1 MYSCIISYFMIKSA
15 SKPNIDQKLLSLL
28 VTSVKDYAIYMTD
41 PHGRIITWNKGA
53 ERIKGYR
60 ESEIIGQHISIFY
73 TQTDID
79 KNEPQ
84 HNLNEALKNGS
95 YENEG
100 WRVRKD
106 GSIFWAD
113 AIFTPLFNEDQ
124 KLLGFAKVT
133 RDVTERKKTEDK
145 RNEQYIELERQVKA
159 NNKKALA
166 TEVHYRKLIENSN
179 DGIVLFDKD
188 FYAFYRSLS
197 ALRITGWRNEDRE
210 GLYVDDIIHPDDRTL
225 VSGLFLKILNKPEDP
240 VICTYRIR
248 HKQGHYIWVE
258 CAFNNKLDDPDMSAI
273 VCNFRDVTAK
283 KESELLLQKTVN
295 ELTAYRDALDESAI
309 VAITDQ
315 KGIIKHVNDNFCR
328 ISKYSREELLGQ
340 DHRIINSSYHEKAF
354 IADLWQTIA
363 NGKVWKGELRN
374 KAKDGSYYWVDTTI
388 VPFLNDRGKP
398 YQYVAIRSDITE
410 RKEAEAEIQRT
421 VRELSAYQF
430 ALDESAIIA
439 ITDQKG
445 IIKHV
450 NDNFCRISKYSRE
463 ELLGQDHRIINSSYH
478 DKSFIANLW
487 RTISSGKIWKGELK
501 NKAKDGSYYWVDTTI
516 VPFLNDRGKPYQYV
530 AIRSDITER
539 KEAESEIQRT
549 VKELSAYQYALD
561 ESAIVAITDQK
572 GLIRHVND
580 NFCRIS
586 KYGREELLGQDHRI
600 INSAYHDKSFI
611 ANLWRTIA
619 NGKIWKG
626 ELKNK
631 AKDGS
636 YYWVDTTIVPFLNE
650 QGKPYQYLAIRSD
663 ITERKKLEEL
673 LRKTTKLARIGGWE
687 IDLAKGTYYWS
698 DITKEIH
705 EVEPDYEPTPEKSIS
720 FYPDETY
727 RTALTNLMQDAMQNG
742 TSGDIELQI
751 ATPKGNYK
759 WIRVI
764 VESEFTDGKC
774 LRIYG
779 SCQDIDARKR
789 AEISGKRALEERNTI
804 LESIDD
810 AFFAVDRNW
819 IVTYWNKR
827 AEKVL
832 LTPKDKILGHNLWE
846 IFSDSVGSESYKNYD
861 NAIETNQAA
870 HFEDYY
876 SALNKWFEI
885 SAYPSDTGLSVFF
898 KDVTDRKNSET
909 YLKEL
914 NENLQNHAK
923 ELAASNAELEQF
935 AYVASHDLQ
944 EPLRM
949 VTGFLTQLEKKYQ
962 DVIDEKGKQYIYFA
976 VDGAK
981 RMRQIILD
989 LLEYSRA
996 GKAAASFERINVNKL
1011 MDEMRVLYRKQLDS
1025 DAQILN
1031 EELPVIICYKTS
1043 LWQVLQNLIGNA
1055 LKYHKKEVAPVV
1067 TVTCTDINTHW
1078 QFCVEDNGIGIEP
1091 EYFTKIF
1098 IIFQRLHHKG
1108 EYSGTGI
1115 GLAIVKKLVE
1125 NLGGKIWVD
1134 SKKNEGAKFYF
1145 TILKNETL

>member
-1 MYSCIISYFMIKSA
+1 MIKQV
-15 SKPNIDQKLLSLL
+15 SKPNIDQKLLTLL
-28 VTSVKDYAIYMTD
+28 VTSVKDYAIFMID
-41 PHGRIITWNKGA
+41 PQGYIISWNNGA

-60 ESEIIGQHISIFY
+60 ESEILGKHISVFY
-73 TQTDID
+73 TKTDID

-84 HNLNEALKNGS
+84 HNLNEALKSGS

-106 GSIFWAD
+106 GSIFWAN
-113 AIFTPLFNEDQ
+113 AIFTPLFDEDQ

-145 RNEQYIELERQVKA
+145 RQEQYIELERQVKA
-159 NNKKALA
+159 NTEKILA
-166 TEVHYRKLIENSN
+166 AEIHYRKLIENSH
-179 DGIVLFDKD
+179 DGIALFDKD
-188 FYAFYRSLS
+188 LNVFYRSPS
-197 ALRITGWRNEDRE
+197 AQRITGWGKKERD
-210 GLYVDDIIHPDDRTL
+210 GLGIGDIIHPDDKTL
-225 VSGLFLKILNKPEDP
+225 VSGLFLKILDKPEAP
-240 VICTYRIR
+240 VICSYRVR
-248 HKQGHYIWVE
+248 HKLGHYIWLE
-258 CAFNNKLDDPDMSAI
+258 CVFNNKLDDPDMRAI

-295 ELTAYRDALDESAI
+295 ELSAYKVALDESAI

-315 KGIIKHVNDNFCR
+315 TGIIKHVNDNFCG

-340 DHRIINSSYHEKAF
+340 DHRIINSSYHEKAL
-354 IADLWQTIA
+354 IAGLWHTIA
-363 NGKVWKGELRN
+363 NGKIWKGELRN
-374 KAKDGSYYWVDTTI
+374 KAKDGSFYWVDTTI
-388 VPFLNDRGKP
+388 VPFLNERGKP

-410 RKEAEAEIQRT
+410 RK
-421 VRELSAYQF
+421 
-430 ALDESAIIA
+430 
-439 ITDQKG
+439 K
-445 IIKHV
+445 
-450 NDNFCRISKYSRE
+450 
-463 ELLGQDHRIINSSYH
+463 
-478 DKSFIANLW
+478 
-487 RTISSGKIWKGELK
+487 
-501 NKAKDGSYYWVDTTI
+501 
-516 VPFLNDRGKPYQYV
+516 
-530 AIRSDITER
+530 
-539 KEAESEIQRT
+539 AESEIQRT

-572 GLIRHVND
+572 GIIKHVND

-586 KYGREELLGQDHRI
+586 KFSREELLGQDHRI
-600 INSAYHDKSFI
+600 INSSYHEKAFI
-611 ANLWRTIA
+611 AGLWRTIA

-663 ITERKKLEEL
+663 ITERKEAESEIQRTVKELSAYQYALDESAIIAITDQKGIIKHVNDNFCRISKYSREELLGQDHRIINSAYHDKSFIAGLWRTIANGKIWKGELKNKAKDGTNYWVDTTIVPFLNEQGKPYQYLAIRSDITERKSLEEL
-673 LRKTTKLARIGGWE
+673 LGKTTELARIGGWE
-687 IDLAKGTYYWS
+687 IDLVNGTYYWS

-705 EVEPDYEPTPEKSIS
+705 EVEPHYEPTPEKSVS
-720 FYPDETY
+720 FYPDERY
-727 RTALTNLMQDAMQNG
+727 RTALTNLMHDALNNG
-742 TSGDIELQI
+742 KPGDAELQI
-751 ATPKGNYK
+751 VTPKGNHK

-764 VESEFTDGKC
+764 VESEFVDGKC
-774 LRIYG
+774 SRIYG
-779 SCQDIDARKR
+779 SCQDIDARKK
-789 AEISGKRALEERNTI
+789 AEISGKRALEERNQI

-810 AFFAVDRNW
+810 AFFAVDKNW
-819 IVTYWNKR
+819 IVTYWNKM

-846 IFSDSVGSESYKNYD
+846 IFSDSVGSESYKNYHI
-861 NAIETNQAA
+861 ALETNQAA
-870 HFEDYY
+870 HFEDYHPP
-876 SALNKWFEI
+876 LDKWYEI
-885 SAYPSDTGLSVFF
+885 SAYPSDTGLSVYF

-909 YLKEL
+909 RLKEL
-914 NENLQNHAK
+914 NEDLQNHAK
-923 ELAASNAELEQF
+923 ELAASNEELEQF

-996 GKAAASFERINVNKL
+996 GKTVSGLERINLNKL

-1025 DAQILN
+1025 GAQIIN
-1031 EELPVIICYKTS
+1031 DELPVIVSYKTS

-1055 LKYHKKEVAPVV
+1055 LKYHKKDVAPAI
-1067 TVTCTDINTHW
+1067 TLTCSETNTHW
-1078 QFCVEDNGIGIEP
+1078 QFCVEDNGIGIES

-1098 IIFQRLHHKG
+1098 IIFQRLHRKG

-1115 GLAIVKKLVE
+1115 GLAIAKKLVE

-1134 SKKNEGAKFYF
+1134 SVKGQGTRFYF

>member
-1 MYSCIISYFMIKSA
+1 MIKQV
-15 SKPNIDQKLLSLL
+15 SKPNIDKKLLTLL
-28 VTSVKDYAIYMTD
+28 VTSVKDYAIFMID
-41 PHGRIITWNKGA
+41 PQGYIISWNNGA
-53 ERIKGYR
+53 ERIKGYK
-60 ESEIIGQHISIFY
+60 ESEILGKHISVFY
-73 TQTDID
+73 TKTDID

-84 HNLNEALKNGS
+84 HNLNEALKSGS

-106 GSIFWAD
+106 GSIFWAN
-113 AIFTPLFNEDQ
+113 AVFTPLFDEDQ

-133 RDVTERKKTEDK
+133 RDATERKKTEDK
-145 RNEQYIELERQVKA
+145 RKEQYIELERQVKA
-159 NNKKALA
+159 NTEKILA
-166 TEVHYRKLIENSN
+166 AEIHYRKLIENSH
-179 DGIVLFDKD
+179 DGIALFDKD
-188 FYAFYRSLS
+188 LNVFYRSPS
-197 ALRITGWRNEDRE
+197 AQRITGWGKKERD
-210 GLYVDDIIHPDDRTL
+210 GLGIEDIIHPDDKTL
-225 VSGLFLKILNKPEDP
+225 VSGLFLKILDKPEAP
-240 VICTYRIR
+240 VIFSYRVR
-248 HKQGHYIWVE
+248 HKLGHYIWLE
-258 CAFNNKLDDPDMSAI
+258 CVFNNKLDDPDMKAI

-283 KESELLLQKTVN
+283 KESELLLQKTIN
-295 ELTAYRDALDESAI
+295 ELSAYKVALDESAI

-315 KGIIKHVNDNFCR
+315 TGIIKHVNDNFCR

-354 IADLWQTIA
+354 IAGLWQTIA
-363 NGKVWKGELRN
+363 NGRIWKGELRN

-410 RKEAEAEIQRT
+410 RKEAESEIQKT
-421 VRELSAYQF
+421 VKELSAYQY
-430 ALDESAIIA
+430 AIDESAIVA

-478 DKSFIANLW
+478 DKEFIANLW
-487 RTISSGKIWKGELK
+487 RTIANGRIWKGELK
-501 NKAKDGSYYWVDTTI
+501 NKAKDGT
-516 VPFLNDRGKPYQYV
+516 N
-530 AIRSDITER
+530 
-539 KEAESEIQRT
+539 
-549 VKELSAYQYALD
+549 
-561 ESAIVAITDQK
+561 
-572 GLIRHVND
+572 
-580 NFCRIS
+580 
-586 KYGREELLGQDHRI
+586 
-600 INSAYHDKSFI
+600 
-611 ANLWRTIA
+611 
-619 NGKIWKG
+619 
-626 ELKNK
+626 
-631 AKDGS
+631 
-636 YYWVDTTIVPFLNE
+636 YWVDTTIVPFLNE
-650 QGKPYQYLAIRSD
+650 IGKPYQYLAIRSD

-673 LRKTTKLARIGGWE
+673 LGKTTRLARIGGWE
-687 IDLAKGTYYWS
+687 IDLVKGTYYWS

-705 EVEPDYEPTPEKSIS
+705 EVEPDYEPTPEKSVS

-727 RTALTNLMQDAMQNG
+727 RTALTNLMQDAINNG
-742 TSGDIELQI
+742 TPGDTELQI
-751 ATPKGNYK
+751 VTPEGNHK

-764 VESEFTDGKC
+764 VESEFANGKC
-774 LRIYG
+774 SRIYG

-789 AEISGKRALEERNTI
+789 AEISGNRALEERNII

-810 AFFAVDRNW
+810 AFFAVDKNW
-819 IVTYWNKR
+819 VVTYWNKR

-832 LTPKDKILGHNLWE
+832 LTPRDKILSHNLWE
-846 IFSDSVGSESYKNYD
+846 IFSDSVGSESYKNYH
-861 NAIETNQAA
+861 NAIETNQAI

-876 SALNKWFEI
+876 SILDKWYEI

-909 YLKEL
+909 HLKEL

-923 ELAASNAELEQF
+923 ELAASNEELEQF

-962 DVIDEKGKQYIYFA
+962 DIIDEKGKQYIYFA

-996 GKAAASFERINVNKL
+996 GKTVAGLERINLNKL

-1025 DAQILN
+1025 GAQIISD
-1031 EELPVIICYKTS
+1031 ELPVIICYKTS
-1043 LWQVLQNLIGNA
+1043 LWQVMQNLIGNA
-1055 LKYHKKEVAPVV
+1055 LKYHKKDITPVV
-1067 TVTCTDINTHW
+1067 TVSCNETNTHW
-1078 QFCVEDNGIGIEP
+1078 QFCVEDNGIGIDS

-1098 IIFQRLHHKG
+1098 IIFQRLHRKG

-1115 GLAIVKKLVE
+1115 GLAIAKKLVE

-1134 SKKNEGAKFYF
+1134 SVKDEGTRFYF